1 MTPSPNFTA
10 VEDAAALRDAF
21 KGFGSDAQTIIGVI
35 TKRSNAQRL
44 KIASEFKSMS
54 GKDVIGVLK
63 SELGGNFQETAV
75 ALMLPPLEFKAKEL
89 QKAMSGLGTDEDT
102 LIEILGVHT
111 NEEVTAVREI
121 YEGRKCV
128 QT

>member
-1 MTPSPNFTA
+1 MNFTA
-10 VEDAAALRDAF
+10 SEDAVALMEAF
-21 KGFGSDAQTIIGVI
+21 KGFGSDAQVIINVI

-44 KIASEFKSMS
+44 KIASEFKAKFA
-54 GKDVIGVLK
+54 KDLIGVLK
-63 SELGGNFQETAV
+63 SELSGNFKETAV

-89 QKAMSGLGTDEDT
+89 QKAMSGLGTDEAT

-121 YEGRKCV
+121 YEGCKCV
-128 QT
+128 D